1 MKYTEIRALFE
12 DNCDKCYMTDDEDS
26 VLVGMYQTDNLL
38 EMDVRFDDGKNVTIF
53 FGDRVEYIDVTNT
66 DDDRYVGLG
75 SVLISPMRDIAEI
88 DIKWRR

>member
-12 DNCDKCYMTDDEDS
+12 DKCDKCYSNM
-26 VLVGMYQTDNLL
+26 
-38 EMDVRFDDGKNVTIF
+38 
-53 FGDRVEYIDVTNT
+53 T

-88 DIKWRR
+88 DIKWRRQL